1 MLEKDFVIKCVEN
14 SLERKKHI
22 NELRCLHLRMD
33 QPIKRK
39 LLVNG
44 WLLP

>member
-1 MLEKDFVIKCVEN
+1 MLEKDLVIKYVEN
-14 SLERKKHI
+14 SLEREKHI
-22 NELRCLHLRMD
+22 NELRCLPLRMN

-44 WLLP
+44 WILP

>member
-1 MLEKDFVIKCVEN
+1 MLEKDLVIKYVEN
-14 SLERKKHI
+14 SLRY
-22 NELRCLHLRMD
+22 LPLRMN

-44 WLLP
+44 WILP